1 MKCPYCRASESRVVD
16 TREIAESEA
25 IRRRR
30 QCLSCG
36 RRFTTYER
44 VEPISLTVVKKD
56 GRREPYD
63 RRKLEGGIRRA
74 CTKRPIPTETI
85 QRVVDEI
92 ETAIFALA
100 GEEVPS
106 RTIGELVME
115 KLRELDQVA
124 YIRFASVYRSFAD
137 LEDIREE
144 VESLL
149 QRGGKREA
157 PRSDS

>member
-1 MKCPYCRASESRVVD
+1 MKCPYCRSNESRVVD
-16 TREIAESEA
+16 TRDMADMDA

-30 QCLSCG
+30 QCRDCG

-44 VEPISLTVVKKD
+44 VESANLSVVKKD
-56 GRREPYD
+56 GRRESYD
-63 RRKLEGGIRRA
+63 RRKLESGIRVA
-74 CTKRPIPTETI
+74 CIKRPISAETI
-85 QRVVDEI
+85 QHVVDEI
-92 ETAIFALA
+92 ESVIFATA
-100 GEEVPS
+100 SEEVPS

-149 QRGGKREA
+149 QR
-157 PRSDS
+157 

>member
-1 MKCPYCRASESRVVD
+1 MKCPYCRATESRVVD
-16 TREIAESEA
+16 TREMAEAEA

-92 ETAIFALA
+92 ETAIFAMA

-106 RTIGELVME
+106 RVIGELVME
-115 KLRELDQVA
+115 KLRDLDQVA

-149 QRGGKREA
+149 RK
-157 PRSDS
+157 

>member
-1 MKCPYCRASESRVVD
+1 MKCPYCRATESRVVD
-16 TREIAESEA
+16 TREMAESEA

-74 CTKRPIPTETI
+74 CTKRPISTEAI

-92 ETAIFALA
+92 ETAIFAMA
-100 GEEVPS
+100 SEEVPT
-106 RTIGELVME
+106 RIIGELVMG
-115 KLRELDQVA
+115 KLRDLDQVA

-149 QRGGKREA
+149 RK
-157 PRSDS
+157 

>member
-1 MKCPYCRASESRVVD
+1 MKCPYCRLGDSRVID
-16 TREIAESEA
+16 TREMADKDA

-30 QCLSCG
+30 QCRDCG

-44 VEPISLTVVKKD
+44 IEPVSLTVVKKD

-63 RRKLEGGIRRA
+63 RTKLEGGIRSA
-74 CTKRPIPTETI
+74 CSKRPVPAETI
-85 QRVVDEI
+85 QRILDEI
-92 ETAIFALA
+92 EAAIFTMAS
-100 GEEVPS
+100 EEVPS

-115 KLRELDQVA
+115 KLREVDQVA

-137 LEDIREE
+137 IEDLREE

-149 QRGGKREA
+149 RE
-157 PRSDS
+157 

>member
-1 MKCPYCRASESRVVD
+1 MAD
-16 TREIAESEA
+16 GDA

-30 QCLSCG
+30 QCRDCG

-44 VEPISLTVVKKD
+44 IEPVSLTVVKKD

-63 RRKLEGGIRRA
+63 RTKLEGGIRLA
-74 CTKRPIPTETI
+74 CSKRPISADTI
-85 QRVVDEI
+85 QRILDEI
-92 ETAIFALA
+92 EASIFTMAS
-100 GEEVPS
+100 EEVPS

-115 KLRELDQVA
+115 KLREVDQVA

-137 LEDIREE
+137 IEDLREE

-149 QRGGKREA
+149 RE
-157 PRSDS
+157 

>member
-1 MKCPYCRASESRVVD
+1 
-16 TREIAESEA
+16 
-25 IRRRR
+25 
-30 QCLSCG
+30 
-36 RRFTTYER
+36 

-74 CTKRPIPTETI
+74 CTKRPIPTETS

-92 ETAIFALA
+92 ETAIFAMA
-100 GEEVPS
+100 GDEVPS
-106 RTIGELVME
+106 RVIGELVME
-115 KLRELDQVA
+115 KLRDLDHVA

-149 QRGGKREA
+149 RK
-157 PRSDS
+157 

>member
-1 MKCPYCRASESRVVD
+1 VVD
-16 TREIAESEA
+16 TREIAEAEA

-92 ETAIFALA
+92 ETAIFAMA
-100 GEEVPS
+100 GDEVPS
-106 RTIGELVME
+106 RVIGELVME
-115 KLRELDQVA
+115 KLRDLDHVA

-149 QRGGKREA
+149 RK
-157 PRSDS
+157 

>member
-1 MKCPYCRASESRVVD
+1 MKCPYCRISDSRVVD
-16 TREIAESEA
+16 TREIVGMDA

-30 QCLSCG
+30 QCRQCG
-36 RRFTTYER
+36 RRFTTHER
-44 VEPISLTVVKKD
+44 VEPISMNVVKKD

-63 RRKLEGGIRRA
+63 RRKLEAGVFRA
-74 CTKRPIPTETI
+74 CTKRPIPTEKL
-85 QRVVDEI
+85 QQVVDEV
-92 ETAIFALA
+92 ETAIFSRAS
-100 GEEVPS
+100 GEVES
-106 RTIGELVME
+106 QTIGELVME

-149 QRGGKREA
+149 RE
-157 PRSDS
+157 

>member
-1 MKCPYCRASESRVVD
+1 MKCPYCRATESRVVD
-16 TREIAESEA
+16 TREMAEAEA

-92 ETAIFALA
+92 ETAIFAMA

-106 RTIGELVME
+106 RVIGELVME
-115 KLRELDQVA
+115 KLRDLDQVA

-144 VESLL
+144 VESLM
-149 QRGGKREA
+149 RK
-157 PRSDS
+157 

>member
-16 TREIAESEA
+16 TREIAEAEA

-92 ETAIFALA
+92 ETAIFAMA
-100 GEEVPS
+100 GDEVPS
-106 RTIGELVME
+106 RVIGELVME
-115 KLRELDQVA
+115 KLRDLDHVA

-149 QRGGKREA
+149 RK
-157 PRSDS
+157 

>member
-1 MKCPYCRASESRVVD
+1 MKCPYCRSSNSRVVD
-16 TREIAESEA
+16 TRDQSEGDA

-30 QCLSCG
+30 QCLECG

-63 RRKLEGGIRRA
+63 RRKLEYGIRVA
-74 CTKRPIPTETI
+74 CGKRPIPAGAVPRI
-85 QRVVDEI
+85 IDEI
-92 ETAIFALA
+92 ETAIFTVASD
-100 GEEVPS
+100 EVLS
-106 RTIGELVME
+106 QRIGELVME
-115 KLRELDQVA
+115 RLRELDHVA
-124 YIRFASVYRSFAD
+124 YIRFASMYRSFAD

-149 QRGGKREA
+149 QQ
-157 PRSDS
+157 

>member
-1 MKCPYCRASESRVVD
+1 MKCPYCRATESRVVD
-16 TREIAESEA
+16 TREMAEAEA

-92 ETAIFALA
+92 ETAIFAMA

-106 RTIGELVME
+106 RLIGELVME
-115 KLRELDQVA
+115 KLRDLDQVA

-149 QRGGKREA
+149 RK
-157 PRSDS
+157 